1 MASKQK
7 IADLTTNLNAVVS
20 HPEFTGLL
28 EQLEKA
34 PEGNRKQFIR
44 DNMNPDALRQ
54 KGIPVQPGLRSV
66 VRYFENPHAAVITS
80 EAIVTS
86 DSATPR
92 VEEFQAIGDT
102 TVCVSFGVGLC
113 VSVGSTVET

>member
-28 EQLEKA
+28 EQLEKT
-34 PEGNRKQFIR
+34 PEEGRKQFIR
-44 DNMNPDALRQ
+44 DNMNPDSLRQ

-66 VRYFENPHAAVITS
+66 VRYFENPQAAVITS

-86 DSATPR
+86 GSATPR
-92 VEEFQAIGDT
+92 MEEFAAIGGT
-102 TVCVSFGVGLC
+102 TVCVSFGAGLC
-113 VSVGSTVET
+113 VSVGSEV